1 MEVGGGSADGV
12 PADEVGNG
20 QVVAAL
26 IDIAPERATVQ
37 GNDVVTE
44 EHGVGDA

>member
-20 QVVAAL
+20 QIVATL
-26 IDIAPERATVQ
+26 IDISSERAAIQ
-37 GNDVVTE
+37 GGDVVTE
-44 EHGVGDA
+44 EYGVGDA